1 MKKIVFILLLAVFSA
16 VIAPA
21 QANGRS
27 DIDKTYL
34 TKISLAEAEY
44 NAALAKW
51 KEVDQ
56 VKIVKSINI
65 VKDTGCKPSSVD
77 RYGVAQSK
85 DCVVDV
91 NVFNTKSS
99 NGINSLIRLSTQ
111 DGGSRNLGPTGAP
124 VGPILSGEAKD
135 SRYGHFGIPGGDNV
149 IYQLVAGWN
158 EWEKPNWIDF
168 NWDFDWQYS
177 QAGMKWEVPAKTI
190 LSFDLGWIY
199 PVKIDGT
206 RIPYSEFSTARN
218 NVKTSYAN
226 IQTLKNEYTNAIN
239 EYYAAEAKAM
249 EKAKREAD
257 EKAEA
262 QANAKLMEEA
272 REEWAKQTN
281 KELSLYFPAK
291 AKSNLMKQGYFK
303 PLKTTSY
310 TYETGRYIAN
320 ARVSGNTATVTGY
333 WETKTVYDVPTK
345 KEQAAWIKESNNKL
359 NQVIKQYNTLV
370 AEAKMRGY
378 TVICAANTPCK
389 VQF

>member
-21 QANGRS
+21 QANGTL

-34 TKISLAEAEY
+34 TKISLAEAEH

-51 KEVDQ
+51 NEVDQ
-56 VKIVKSINI
+56 VKLNNFKPFSWPFCGKSNCEYAYSFFHPKANGGIHTGVLKYQDNPHAFTQLRELVDFDACWVVNTWGCSQNNVYQLKDKGDRGPKWDFEGMYGSSIHWGTVTAQIVAFRYSLLVPVKNDGSSVSLAEFEATRSLVKS
-65 VKDTGCKPSSVD
+65 T
-77 RYGVAQSK
+77 
-85 DCVVDV
+85 
-91 NVFNTKSS
+91 
-99 NGINSLIRLSTQ
+99 
-111 DGGSRNLGPTGAP
+111 
-124 VGPILSGEAKD
+124 
-135 SRYGHFGIPGGDNV
+135 
-149 IYQLVAGWN
+149 
-158 EWEKPNWIDF
+158 
-168 NWDFDWQYS
+168 
-177 QAGMKWEVPAKTI
+177 
-190 LSFDLGWIY
+190 
-199 PVKIDGT
+199 
-206 RIPYSEFSTARN
+206 
-218 NVKTSYAN
+218 YAN
-226 IQTLKNEYTNAIN
+226 IQTLKSEYTNAIN

-249 EKAKREAD
+249 AKAKREAD